1 MLTSQE
7 STASDVVAA
16 AVAVADD
23 EEEGNMFAVLFL
35 CRLAYI
41 FFITH
46 FKVCIIIKR

>member
-16 AVAVADD
+16 ADD

-46 FKVCIIIKR
+46 FKVCIIKKR